1 MEFLS
6 AGIGIAGLAMQLFG
20 GLGGASVSKQQSQLN
35 AQSAQISG
43 QVSAD
48 EGKINE
54 QKKMQVGLEAQRA
67 QLENFRNVQKAQAHN
82 LNTATQQGAQF
93 GSGLAG
99 GQAEAQDQGG
109 VNALGIGQNLEIS
122 NNIFGIDADISSKR
136 VQMANL
142 QSQSAQLGGD
152 AATYQGISSLGGAL
166 VKAGPTIGSFSQ
178 NIFSGFGGGTGTGSA
193 KNG

>member
-1 MEFLS
+1 
-6 AGIGIAGLAMQLFG
+6 MQLFG